1 MFVVLSSSR
10 RSRVDSAPA
19 LERRHLP
26 TRSALTARPF
36 EQTVDVETP
45 ELVVLTYSLAGI
57 GSRVVAG
64 LTDLFICI
72 GTLFA
77 IAVLVVMLGGRISLA
92 SDLTASWG
100 TALLILAQF
109 VILWGYYVLFEGLMD
124 GQTPGKRMHH
134 LRVVRDG
141 GYSVTFGVS
150 AVRNLVRMLDMQ
162 PGVFYLVGLTS
173 LFFTKRGRRLGDLVA
188 GTIVV
193 REDVRPVAAPVRDKR
208 DQTPGTPEL
217 QTALSE
223 DEFAVLARFVER
235 WSALEPLRR
244 AALSAQLATRFAAAL
259 PDDGRPPGPRLLELH
274 ERERRARTR
283 GVASRG
289 DTGAGRERQALIA
302 AGMGRWTSFA
312 AKLATAQKRGLKVLG
327 EEGVRDFVSE
337 YRALSADLA
346 RLRTAS
352 AGRALDEMFYLGRL
366 VAGAHNLLYRD
377 RGMSLRGAVRFLFTD
392 VPREVRRSAAPI
404 ALAALLLFGP
414 ALIAAVGVART
425 PTLASKLLSA
435 GMLQRAEDGVRRARN
450 GEGYID
456 DPQLL
461 RPVMASSIVTN
472 NVQVTFAVF
481 AGGVT
486 AGLVSVLMLVLNGI
500 SLGSVVGLYASK
512 GIARLLLAFVA
523 PHGVLELFA
532 ICVAGGGGFLIA
544 AGLLMPGPRTRGRAL
559 VENARR
565 AIRLIAASTF
575 LLVIAGTLEGFVSPI
590 EWWPIEGKLA
600 VSGVTLVFLVAYLS
614 GGRRRAGMPQAP
626 DAGEPGALALA
637 AIRARRAT

>member
-1 MFVVLSSSR
+1 M
-10 RSRVDSAPA
+10 
-19 LERRHLP
+19 
-26 TRSALTARPF
+26 TTRPF

-57 GSRVVAG
+57 GSRVLAG
-64 LTDLFICI
+64 LTDLAICVAAF
-72 GTLFA
+72 FA
-77 IAVLVVMLGGRISLA
+77 LVVAIVAVGGGRAALRV
-92 SDLTASWG
+92 DVGASWG
-100 TALLILAQF
+100 LAILILAQF

-124 GQTPGKRMHH
+124 GQTPGKRLHR
-134 LRVVRDG
+134 LRVVREG
-141 GYSVTFGVS
+141 GYSVSFGVS

-162 PGVFYLVGLTS
+162 PGIFYLVGLTS

-193 REDVRPVAAPVRDKR
+193 REEIRRSTTSARSRREQSTGAVA
-208 DQTPGTPEL
+208 L
-217 QTALSE
+217 QTTLSE
-223 DEFAVLARFVER
+223 DEFAVLSRLVER
-235 WSALEPLRR
+235 WSTLEPLRR
-244 AALSAQLATRFAAAL
+244 AALSAQLAGRFAAAL
-259 PDDGRPPGPRLLELH
+259 PDDGRPDGQRLLELH
-274 ERERRARTR
+274 EREQIARTR
-283 GVASRG
+283 GVAARG

-302 AGMGRWTSFA
+302 AGMPRWTAFA
-312 AKLATAQKRGLKVLG
+312 GRLTAAQKGGLKALS
-327 EEGVRDFVSE
+327 EADVRAFVGE

-352 AGRALDEMFYLGRL
+352 AGRPLDEMFFLGRL

-377 RGMSLRGAVRFLFTD
+377 RGMGLRGAVHFLFTA
-392 VPREVRRSAAPI
+392 VPREVRRSAGPI
-404 ALAALLLFGP
+404 ALAGLLLFGP
-414 ALIAAVGVART
+414 AVIAGIAVART
-425 PTLASKLLSA
+425 PGLAEQLLPA

-461 RPVMASSIVTN
+461 RPVMASGIVTN

-486 AGLVSVLMLVLNGI
+486 AGLFTVLMLVLNGI
-500 SLGSVVGLYASK
+500 SIGSVMGLYASK

-544 AGLLMPGPRTRGRAL
+544 AGLLIPGARTRARAL
-559 VENARR
+559 VENGQR

-590 EWWPIEGKLA
+590 EWWPLEGKLA
-600 VSGVTLVFLVAYLS
+600 VSGVTLVFLVAYL
-614 GGRRRAGMPQAP
+614 RAGRNVVAGTREP
-626 DAGEPGALALA
+626 DALSPEPEALALST
-637 AIRARRAT
+637 IRARRAT

>member
-1 MFVVLSSSR
+1 M
-10 RSRVDSAPA
+10 
-19 LERRHLP
+19 
-26 TRSALTARPF
+26 TARPF

-57 GSRVVAG
+57 GSRVLAG
-64 LTDLFICI
+64 LTDLVICI

-77 IAVLVVMLGGRISLA
+77 VAVAVVMLGGRVSLA

-124 GQTPGKRMHH
+124 GQTPGKRLHR

-193 REDVRPVAAPVRDKR
+193 REDVRPLAPVRDKR
-208 DQTPGTPEL
+208 AHQQGTAPL
-217 QTALSE
+217 QTALRE
-223 DEFAVLARFVER
+223 DEYAVLARFVER
-235 WSALEPLRR
+235 WGALEPLRR

-259 PDDGRPPGPRLLELH
+259 PNDGRPPGPRLLELH
-274 ERERRARTR
+274 EREQRARTR

-302 AGMGRWTSFA
+302 AGMGRWISFA
-312 AKLATAQKRGLKVLG
+312 ATLATAQKRGLKVLG
-327 EEGVRDFVSE
+327 ENGVREFVSE

-352 AGRALDEMFYLGRL
+352 AGRALDEIFYLGRL
-366 VAGAHNLLYRD
+366 VGGAHNLLYRD
-377 RGMSLRGAVRFLFTD
+377 RGMSLRGALRFLFTD

-414 ALIAAVGVART
+414 ALIAAVSVTRSPA
-425 PTLASKLLSA
+425 LASRLLPA
-435 GMLQRAEDGVRRARN
+435 GMLQRAEDGVRRART

-486 AGLVSVLMLVLNGI
+486 AGLLSVLMLVLNGI

-512 GIARLLLAFVA
+512 GSALLLLAFVA

-565 AIRLIAASTF
+565 AVRLIAASTF

-600 VSGVTLVFLVAYLS
+600 VSGVTLVFLVSYLS
-614 GGRRRAGMPQAP
+614 GGRRRAAAATPP
-626 DAGEPGALALA
+626 DAGGADPLALA
-637 AIRARRAT
+637 AVRAPRAF